1 MVITMKTWKWIGSSV
16 ATTALLLFGGYP
28 LSAESLQEAM
38 QTTLQ
43 NHPELRTG
51 YHNRLARK
59 EEIRQARSGYLPQL
73 DVIAGVGYGETQK
86 PVDDTA
92 DPRMLTLSL
101 RQNLFTG
108 FATKGE
114 VERQEFR
121 VLSATHSTQA
131 TAEFVA
137 LRTADVYLE
146 VLRQEELLQLA
157 EENLATHLRI
167 GDQIRLRSD
176 AGVSTTTDSD
186 QVSSRVALARANV
199 VAAKTNLAD
208 ARTNY
213 LAVVGH
219 LPEKLQ
225 KPEPVIEELPPSLE
239 SAETLAVD
247 EHPTLKSAEADL
259 AARQKQHDVARA
271 PYLPVVDFEFDHN
284 WQEDY
289 TEVIETQEWIALV
302 RLRYNLFQGFRDVG
316 RRAETAEQINE
327 AREIRNNTQRQVV
340 ESIRLSWM
348 ANEAVLE
355 RIGYL
360 EDRVTTTV
368 ATADAYAKQ
377 FNIGKR
383 ALLDLL
389 DTEAEVIDAKKARV
403 EASYDGLFAQY
414 RILNGFGGLLAAM
427 GLEVDLDTERQPAV
441 EAQPRQ
447 QHIVVNE
454 AILVSPERWAV
465 KP

>member
-1 MVITMKTWKWIGSSV
+1 
-16 ATTALLLFGGYP
+16 
-28 LSAESLQEAM
+28 M
-38 QTTLQ
+38 QTALQ

-59 EEIRQARSGYLPQL
+59 EEIRQARSGYLPQV
-73 DVIAGVGYGETQK
+73 DVIAGAGYGETQK

-101 RQNLFTG
+101 RQNLFAG
-108 FATKGE
+108 LATKGE

-131 TAEFVA
+131 TAEFFA
-137 LRTADVYLE
+137 LRTADVYLK

-167 GDQIRLRSD
+167 ADQIRLRSD
-176 AGVSTTTDSD
+176 AGVSTSTDSE
-186 QVSSRVALARANV
+186 QVSGRVALAWANV

-213 LAVVGH
+213 LAVVGN
-219 LPEKLQ
+219 LPEQLQ
-225 KPEPVIEELPPSLE
+225 KPEPVNEKLPSSLE
-239 SAETLAVD
+239 RAETLAVD
-247 EHPTLKSAEADL
+247 SHPTLKSAEADL
-259 AARQKQHDVARA
+259 AARQKQHEVARA
-271 PYLPVVDFEFDHN
+271 PYLPVIDFEFDHN
-284 WQEDY
+284 WQDDY
-289 TEVIETQEWIALV
+289 TEVIETEEWIALV
-302 RLRYNLFQGFRDVG
+302 RLRFNLFQGFRDVA
-316 RRAETAEQINE
+316 RRTETAEQMSE

-348 ANEAVLE
+348 AHEAVFE

-360 EDRVTTTV
+360 ENRVTATV
-368 ATADAYAKQ
+368 VTADAYSKQ

-389 DTEAEVIDAKKARV
+389 DTEAEVIDAKKALV
-403 EASYDGLFAQY
+403 EARYDGMFAQY
-414 RILNGFGGLLAAM
+414 RILNGVGGLLEAM
-427 GLEVDLDTERQPAV
+427 GLAVDLDAKRQPAV
-441 EAQPRQ
+441 QTQPRQ
-447 QHIVVNE
+447 HRIVVNE
-454 AILVSPERWAV
+454 VVLVSDERWV
-465 KP
+465 MKP